1 MKRLIALVLLIV
13 CCNTWAFGFNKVESD
28 VVEPFWV
35 AKVSVDGM
43 TVVFVCNRNKENCKC
58 FTRNINSDNNSIKE
72 FQCPELSMEKK

>member
-43 TVVFVCNRNKENCKC
+43 TVVLFATE
-58 FTRNINSDNNSIKE
+58 T
-72 FQCPELSMEKK
+72 KKIASALQEILTATITQ